1 MKNKQEKFKSNVI
14 KNGVVSLCFH
24 PVHILILT
32 QNGDDS
38 DSSVDLN
45 NSKNDLKSQ
54 GMKFLNRV
62 DFSNRGNKCS
72 ERLSLQ
78 VRTKEIQTHK

>member
-1 MKNKQEKFKSNVI
+1 MKNKKEKFKSNVT

-24 PVHILILT
+24 PVQTLILT
-32 QNGDDS
+32 QKSHDC

-54 GMKFLNRV
+54 GMKFFNRV
-62 DFSNRGNKCS
+62 DFSNGRN
-72 ERLSLQ
+72 
-78 VRTKEIQTHK
+78 